1 MSLSN
6 DEMVTSLMQ
15 TIESI
20 NKQLLNERKERK
32 EEKNKLKDRITEL
45 EQEIEKSQSKKVS
58 VETQEIMKK
67 NSELE
72 LQNKQLLEQNNNLEK
87 NLKEQKNEFE
97 YLQKQKKSINEKLKD
112 SEQKNIELENELKT
126 EKVKNEEISK
136 QLSSIK
142 LEYSIELNRK
152 SQEKGEIESL
162 KKELEEKKN
171 EINKKEEEY
180 KKINEELQKEKSN
193 NNDLL
198 DYIKK
203 EKSKREKEIEQEK
216 EDREKMLKEEEK
228 KRKEEEDKK
237 KKLEKENSL
246 FKDTEQIKLLTEI
259 ICDFIFKMLNSQYY
273 LSIFDLI
280 NECCS
285 KYDLL
290 DFYSK
295 LNPFDNNSIDDF
307 LFQFFNNMQSYFSL
321 KGDNAEV
328 NDFLTQ
334 KNFKFGIEKT
344 NVELL
349 KKIAK
354 LNIGTDKNLLEIYKE
369 RKGSFF
375 KSLNISF
382 DLFKK
387 KYLAGANKITSI
399 IQNDRPDFLRTEQ
412 KDRKDLIINMNEINM
427 FKFYPL
433 LKYQIKSMIPKLE
446 NLTIITSSPYI
457 FIIYDISILCPNLK
471 SLSINYVSDERLADS
486 NINISILCDTF
497 PILFNSL
504 KNLETL
510 TLKNIPIVGQNL
522 IDFKNSILNTN
533 ISKLCLNNSTISK
546 QKFETL
552 YPYFKGNLKLTEL
565 DLSNHNCNIPALLNM
580 SLFSG
585 ENNIISLNLSQNNF
599 DENDIKIL
607 SQIILN
613 NPKLKSLNI
622 SKNKLTQLS
631 CSTIGFALNKTT
643 TLEEINMSNC
653 DINGETL
660 VFLFTSKG
668 SNSFKKIILD
678 NNNLGD
684 IGLMMLSH
692 FIKNSN
698 NLETISLKK
707 VNGTD
712 MGLSPIVSISLISK
726 SPLKCI
732 YIEENIINENLIND
746 IIKNS
751 EKYNEKG
758 TVFNISSSYFK
769 KNNEKYKCIN
779 LV

>member
-32 EEKNKLKDRITEL
+32 EEKKKLNDRITEL

-112 SEQKNIELENELKT
+112 YEQKNIELENELKT

-533 ISKLCLNNSTISK
+533 ISKLCLNNSSISK

-726 SPLKCI
+726 SPLKYI

-758 TVFNISSSYFK
+758 TVFNMSSSYFK

>member
-6 DEMVTSLMQ
+6 DEMINSLME

-32 EEKNKLKDRITEL
+32 EEKKKLEDRITEL
-45 EQEIEKSQSKKVS
+45 EQEIEKSQAKNVS
-58 VETQEIMKK
+58 VEIQEIMKK
-67 NSELE
+67 NTEFE
-72 LQNKQLLEQNNNLEK
+72 LQNKQLIEEKNNLEK
-87 NLKEQKNEFE
+87 DLKENKKE
-97 YLQKQKKSINEKLKD
+97 YENIQKQKKSVNEKLKD
-112 SEQKNIELENELKT
+112 YELKYSELENELKT
-126 EKVKNEEISK
+126 EKKKNEDISK
-136 QLSSIK
+136 QLSSLK

-152 SQEKGEIESL
+152 TQEKEEIESL
-162 KKELEEKKN
+162 TKELDEKKN
-171 EINKKEEEY
+171 EINKKEEEN
-180 KKINEELQKEKSN
+180 KKLNEELQKEKIN
-193 NNDLL
+193 NNELL
-198 DYIKK
+198 EYIKK
-203 EKSKREKEIEQEK
+203 EKTKREKEIEQEK
-216 EDREKMLKEEEK
+216 EDREKKEKEEEK
-228 KRKEEEDKK
+228 RKKEEEDKK
-237 KKLEKENSL
+237 KKIDKEISS
-246 FKDTEQIKLLTEI
+246 FKDPEQIKLLTEI

-290 DFYSK
+290 DFYSQ
-295 LNPFDNNSIDDF
+295 LNPFDNNSIDDY

-321 KGDNAEV
+321 KGNNADL
-328 NDFLTQ
+328 NDFLNQ

-349 KKIAK
+349 KRIAK
-354 LNIGTDKNLLEIYKE
+354 LNVGTEKNLLEIYKE
-369 RKGSFF
+369 RKVGFF

-387 KYLAGANKITSI
+387 KYLKESNKITSI
-399 IQNDRPDFLRTEQ
+399 IQNDRPDFLRSEQ
-412 KDRKDLIINMNEINM
+412 KGKKDLIINMNEINM

-433 LKYQIKSMIPKLE
+433 LKYQIKSMIPNLE
-446 NLTIITSSPYI
+446 NLSIITSSPYI

-471 SLSINYVSDERLADS
+471 SLSINYISDERLSDS
-486 NINISILCDTF
+486 NVNISILCDTF
-497 PILFNSL
+497 PILFNTLKSL
-504 KNLETL
+504 ESL
-510 TLKNIPIVGQNL
+510 TLKNIPIQSQNL

-533 ISKLCLNNSTISK
+533 ISTLCLNNISISK
-546 QKFETL
+546 QKFEIL
-552 YPYFKGNLKLTEL
+552 YPYFKGNLKLKEL
-565 DLSNHNCNIPALLNM
+565 DLSNHNCNLPVLLNM
-580 SLFSG
+580 SIFSG
-585 ENNIISLNLSQNNF
+585 DNNITSLILSQNNL

-726 SPLKCI
+726 SPLKYI

>member
-6 DEMVTSLMQ
+6 DEMVASLMQ

-32 EEKNKLKDRITEL
+32 EEKKKLNDRISEL
-45 EQEIEKSQSKKVS
+45 EQEIEKLQTKQVS

-67 NSELE
+67 NTELE
-72 LQNKQLLEQNNNLEK
+72 LDNKKLIEEKNNLEK
-87 NLKEQKNEFE
+87 DLREKKNENE
-97 YLQKQKKSINEKLKD
+97 YLQKQKKNVNEKIKYYEKRN
-112 SEQKNIELENELKT
+112 SELENELKT

-152 SQEKGEIESL
+152 SQEKVEIELL
-162 KKELEEKKN
+162 KKELDEKNN
-171 EINKKEEEY
+171 EINKKVEEN
-180 KKINEELQKEKSN
+180 KKLNEELQKEKIN
-193 NNDLL
+193 NNELL
-198 DYIKK
+198 EYIKK
-203 EKSKREKEIEQEK
+203 EKAKREKEIEQEK
-216 EDREKMLKEEEK
+216 EDREKKEKEEEK
-228 KRKEEEDKK
+228 RKKEEEDKK

-290 DFYSK
+290 DFYSQ
-295 LNPFDNNSIDDF
+295 LNPFDNNSIDDY

-321 KGDNAEV
+321 KGNNADL
-328 NDFLTQ
+328 NDFLNQ

-349 KKIAK
+349 KRIAK
-354 LNIGTDKNLLEIYKE
+354 LNVGTEKNLLEIYKE
-369 RKGSFF
+369 RKVGFF

-387 KYLAGANKITSI
+387 KYLAGANKVTSI
-399 IQNDRPDFLRTEQ
+399 IQNDRPDFLRSEQ
-412 KDRKDLIINMNEINM
+412 KQRKDLVINMNEINM

-471 SLSINYVSDERLADS
+471 SLSINYISDERLSDS
-486 NINISILCDTF
+486 NVNISILCDTF
-497 PILFNSL
+497 PILFNTLKSL
-504 KNLETL
+504 ESL
-510 TLKNIPIVGQNL
+510 TLKNIPIIGQNL
-522 IDFKNSILNTN
+522 IDFKNSIINTN
-533 ISKLCLNNSTISK
+533 ISKLCLNNISISK
-546 QKFETL
+546 QKTEIL
-552 YPYFKGNLKLTEL
+552 YPYFKGNLKLKEL
-565 DLSNHNCNIPALLNM
+565 DLSNHNCNIPVLLNM
-580 SLFSG
+580 SIFSG

-599 DENDIKIL
+599 DENDIQIL

-643 TLEEINMSNC
+643 TLEVINMSDC

-668 SNSFKKIILD
+668 SNSFTKVILD
-678 NNNLGD
+678 YNNLGD

-698 NLETISLKK
+698 KLETISLKK
-707 VNGTD
+707 VYGTD
-712 MGLSPIVSISLISK
+712 MGLSPIISISLISK
-726 SPLKCI
+726 SPLKLI
-732 YIEENIINENLIND
+732 NIEENIIQENIINN
-746 IIKNS
+746 IITNN
-751 EKYNEKG
+751 EKYNQKG
-758 TVFNISSSYFK
+758 IVFNISSSYLK
-769 KNNEKYKCIN
+769 KTNEKYNCIN

>member
-6 DEMVTSLMQ
+6 DEMINSLME

-32 EEKNKLKDRITEL
+32 EEKKKLEDRITEL
-45 EQEIEKSQSKKVS
+45 EQEIEKSQAKNVS
-58 VETQEIMKK
+58 VEIQEIMKK
-67 NSELE
+67 NTEFE
-72 LQNKQLLEQNNNLEK
+72 LQNKQLIEEKNNLEK
-87 NLKEQKNEFE
+87 DLKENKKE
-97 YLQKQKKSINEKLKD
+97 YENIQKQKKSVNEKLKD
-112 SEQKNIELENELKT
+112 YELKYSELENELKT
-126 EKVKNEEISK
+126 EKKKNEDISK
-136 QLSSIK
+136 QLSSLK

-152 SQEKGEIESL
+152 TQEKEEIESL
-162 KKELEEKKN
+162 TKELDEKKN
-171 EINKKEEEY
+171 EINKKEEEN
-180 KKINEELQKEKSN
+180 KKLNEELQKEKIN
-193 NNDLL
+193 NNELL
-198 DYIKK
+198 EYIKK
-203 EKSKREKEIEQEK
+203 EKTKREKEIEQEK
-216 EDREKMLKEEEK
+216 EDREKKEKEEEK
-228 KRKEEEDKK
+228 RKKEEEDKK
-237 KKLEKENSL
+237 KKIDKEISS
-246 FKDTEQIKLLTEI
+246 FKDPEQIKLLTEI

-290 DFYSK
+290 DFYSQ
-295 LNPFDNNSIDDF
+295 LNPFDNNSIDDY

-321 KGDNAEV
+321 KGNNADL
-328 NDFLTQ
+328 NDFLNQ

-349 KKIAK
+349 KRIAK
-354 LNIGTDKNLLEIYKE
+354 LNVGTEKNLLEIYKE
-369 RKGSFF
+369 RKVGFF

-387 KYLAGANKITSI
+387 KYLKESNKITSI
-399 IQNDRPDFLRTEQ
+399 IQNDRPDFLRSEQ
-412 KDRKDLIINMNEINM
+412 KGKKDLIINMNEINM

-433 LKYQIKSMIPKLE
+433 LKYQIKSMIPNLE
-446 NLTIITSSPYI
+446 NLSIITSSPYI

-471 SLSINYVSDERLADS
+471 SLSINYISDERLSDS
-486 NINISILCDTF
+486 NVNISILCDTF
-497 PILFNSL
+497 PILFNTLKSL
-504 KNLETL
+504 ESL
-510 TLKNIPIVGQNL
+510 TLKNIPIQSQNL

-533 ISKLCLNNSTISK
+533 ISTLCLNNISISK
-546 QKFETL
+546 QKFEIL
-552 YPYFKGNLKLTEL
+552 YPYFKGNLKLKEL
-565 DLSNHNCNIPALLNM
+565 DLSNHNCNLPVLLNM
-580 SLFSG
+580 SIFSG
-585 ENNIISLNLSQNNF
+585 DNNITSLILSQNNL

-631 CSTIGFALNKTT
+631 CSTIGFALNKTK
-643 TLEEINMSNC
+643 TLEVINMSDC

-678 NNNLGD
+678 YNNLGD

-707 VNGTD
+707 VNGSD
-712 MGLSPIVSISLISK
+712 MGLSPIISISLISK
-726 SPLKCI
+726 SPLKLI
-732 YIEENIINENLIND
+732 NIEENIIQENIINN
-746 IIKNS
+746 IITNN
-751 EKYNEKG
+751 EKYNQKG
-758 TVFNISSSYFK
+758 IVFNISSSYFN
-769 KNNEKYKCIN
+769 KNNKKYNCIH

>member
-6 DEMVTSLMQ
+6 DEMINSLME

-32 EEKNKLKDRITEL
+32 EEKKKLEDRITEL
-45 EQEIEKSQSKKVS
+45 EQEIEKSQAKNVS
-58 VETQEIMKK
+58 VEIQEIMKK
-67 NSELE
+67 NTEFE
-72 LQNKQLLEQNNNLEK
+72 LQNKQLIEEKNNLEK
-87 NLKEQKNEFE
+87 DLKENKKE
-97 YLQKQKKSINEKLKD
+97 YENIQKQKKSVNEKLKD
-112 SEQKNIELENELKT
+112 YELKYSELENELKT
-126 EKVKNEEISK
+126 EKKKNEDISK
-136 QLSSIK
+136 QLSSLK

-152 SQEKGEIESL
+152 TQEKEEIESL
-162 KKELEEKKN
+162 TKELDEKKN
-171 EINKKEEEY
+171 EINKKEEEN
-180 KKINEELQKEKSN
+180 KKLNEELQKEKIN
-193 NNDLL
+193 NNELL
-198 DYIKK
+198 EYIKK
-203 EKSKREKEIEQEK
+203 EKTKREKEIEQEK
-216 EDREKMLKEEEK
+216 EDREKKEKEEEK
-228 KRKEEEDKK
+228 RKKEEEDKK
-237 KKLEKENSL
+237 KKIDKEISS
-246 FKDTEQIKLLTEI
+246 FKDPEQIKLLTEI

-290 DFYSK
+290 DFYSQ
-295 LNPFDNNSIDDF
+295 LNPFDNNSIDDY

-321 KGDNAEV
+321 KGNNADL
-328 NDFLTQ
+328 NDFLNQ

-349 KKIAK
+349 KRIAK
-354 LNIGTDKNLLEIYKE
+354 LNVGTEKNLLEIYKE
-369 RKGSFF
+369 RKVGFF

-387 KYLAGANKITSI
+387 KYLKESNKITSI
-399 IQNDRPDFLRTEQ
+399 IQNDRPDFLRSEQ
-412 KDRKDLIINMNEINM
+412 KGKKDLIINMNEINM

-433 LKYQIKSMIPKLE
+433 LKYQIKSMIPNLE
-446 NLTIITSSPYI
+446 NLSIITSSPYI

-471 SLSINYVSDERLADS
+471 SLSINYISDERLSDS
-486 NINISILCDTF
+486 NVNISILCDTF
-497 PILFNSL
+497 PILFNTLKSL
-504 KNLETL
+504 ESL
-510 TLKNIPIVGQNL
+510 TLKNIPIQSQNL

-533 ISKLCLNNSTISK
+533 ISTLCLNNISISK
-546 QKFETL
+546 QKFEIL
-552 YPYFKGNLKLTEL
+552 YPYFKGNLKLKEL
-565 DLSNHNCNIPALLNM
+565 DLSNHNCNLPVLLNM
-580 SLFSG
+580 SIFSG
-585 ENNIISLNLSQNNF
+585 DNNITSLILSQNNL

-631 CSTIGFALNKTT
+631 CSTIGFALNKTK
-643 TLEEINMSNC
+643 TLEVINMSDC

-678 NNNLGD
+678 YNNLGD

-707 VNGTD
+707 VNGSD
-712 MGLSPIVSISLISK
+712 MGLSPIISISLISK
-726 SPLKCI
+726 SPLKLI
-732 YIEENIINENLIND
+732 NIEENIIQENIINN
-746 IIKNS
+746 IITNN
-751 EKYNEKG
+751 EKYNQKG
-758 TVFNISSSYFK
+758 IVFNISSSYYN
-769 KNNEKYKCIN
+769 KNNKKYNCIH

>member
-6 DEMVTSLMQ
+6 DEMINSLME

-32 EEKNKLKDRITEL
+32 EEKKKLEDRITEL
-45 EQEIEKSQSKKVS
+45 EQEIEKSQAKNVS
-58 VETQEIMKK
+58 VEIQEIMKK
-67 NSELE
+67 NTEFE
-72 LQNKQLLEQNNNLEK
+72 LQNKQLIEEKNNLEK
-87 NLKEQKNEFE
+87 DLKENKKE
-97 YLQKQKKSINEKLKD
+97 YENIQKQKKSVNEKLKD
-112 SEQKNIELENELKT
+112 YELKYSELENELKT
-126 EKVKNEEISK
+126 EKKKNEDISK
-136 QLSSIK
+136 QLSSLK

-152 SQEKGEIESL
+152 TQEKEEIESL
-162 KKELEEKKN
+162 TKELDEKNN
-171 EINKKEEEY
+171 EINKKVEEN
-180 KKINEELQKEKSN
+180 KKLNEELQKEKIN
-193 NNDLL
+193 NNELL
-198 DYIKK
+198 EYIKK
-203 EKSKREKEIEQEK
+203 EKTKREKEIEQEK
-216 EDREKMLKEEEK
+216 EDREKKEKEEEK
-228 KRKEEEDKK
+228 RKKEEEDKK
-237 KKLEKENSL
+237 KKIDKEISS
-246 FKDTEQIKLLTEI
+246 FKDPEQIKLLTEI

-290 DFYSK
+290 DFYSQ
-295 LNPFDNNSIDDF
+295 LNPFDNNSIDDY

-321 KGDNAEV
+321 KGNNADL
-328 NDFLTQ
+328 NDFLNQ

-349 KKIAK
+349 KRIAK
-354 LNIGTDKNLLEIYKE
+354 LNVGTEKNLLEIYKE
-369 RKGSFF
+369 RKVSFF

-387 KYLAGANKITSI
+387 KYLKESNKITSI
-399 IQNDRPDFLRTEQ
+399 IQNDRPDFLRSEQ
-412 KDRKDLIINMNEINM
+412 KGKKDLIINMNEINM

-433 LKYQIKSMIPKLE
+433 LKYQIKSMIPNLE
-446 NLTIITSSPYI
+446 NLSIITSSPYI

-471 SLSINYVSDERLADS
+471 SLSINYISDERLSDS
-486 NINISILCDTF
+486 NVNISILCDTF
-497 PILFNSL
+497 PILFNTLKSL
-504 KNLETL
+504 ESL
-510 TLKNIPIVGQNL
+510 TLKNIPIQSQNL

-533 ISKLCLNNSTISK
+533 ISTLCLNNISISK
-546 QKFETL
+546 QKFEIL
-552 YPYFKGNLKLTEL
+552 YPYFKGNLKLKEL
-565 DLSNHNCNIPALLNM
+565 DLSNHNCNLPVLLNM
-580 SLFSG
+580 SIFSG
-585 ENNIISLNLSQNNF
+585 DNNITSLILSQNNL

-631 CSTIGFALNKTT
+631 CSTIGFALNKTK
-643 TLEEINMSNC
+643 TLEVINMSDC

-678 NNNLGD
+678 YNNLGD

-707 VNGTD
+707 VNGSD
-712 MGLSPIVSISLISK
+712 MGLSPIISISLISK
-726 SPLKCI
+726 SPLKLI
-732 YIEENIINENLIND
+732 NIEENIIQENIINN
-746 IIKNS
+746 IITNN
-751 EKYNEKG
+751 EKYNQKG
-758 TVFNISSSYFK
+758 IVFNISSSYFN
-769 KNNEKYKCIN
+769 KNNKKYNCIH

>member
-1 MSLSN
+1 
-6 DEMVTSLMQ
+6 
-15 TIESI
+15 
-20 NKQLLNERKERK
+20 
-32 EEKNKLKDRITEL
+32 
-45 EQEIEKSQSKKVS
+45 
-58 VETQEIMKK
+58 
-67 NSELE
+67 
-72 LQNKQLLEQNNNLEK
+72 
-87 NLKEQKNEFE
+87 
-97 YLQKQKKSINEKLKD
+97 
-112 SEQKNIELENELKT
+112 
-126 EKVKNEEISK
+126 
-136 QLSSIK
+136 
-142 LEYSIELNRK
+142 
-152 SQEKGEIESL
+152 
-162 KKELEEKKN
+162 
-171 EINKKEEEY
+171 
-180 KKINEELQKEKSN
+180 
-193 NNDLL
+193 
-198 DYIKK
+198 
-203 EKSKREKEIEQEK
+203 
-216 EDREKMLKEEEK
+216 
-228 KRKEEEDKK
+228 
-237 KKLEKENSL
+237 
-246 FKDTEQIKLLTEI
+246 
-259 ICDFIFKMLNSQYY
+259 
-273 LSIFDLI
+273 
-280 NECCS
+280 
-285 KYDLL
+285 
-290 DFYSK
+290 
-295 LNPFDNNSIDDF
+295 
-307 LFQFFNNMQSYFSL
+307 
-321 KGDNAEV
+321 
-328 NDFLTQ
+328 
-334 KNFKFGIEKT
+334 
-344 NVELL
+344 
-349 KKIAK
+349 
-354 LNIGTDKNLLEIYKE
+354 
-369 RKGSFF
+369 
-375 KSLNISF
+375 
-382 DLFKK
+382 
-387 KYLAGANKITSI
+387 
-399 IQNDRPDFLRTEQ
+399 
-412 KDRKDLIINMNEINM
+412 MNEINM

-533 ISKLCLNNSTISK
+533 ISKLCLNNSSISK

-631 CSTIGFALNKTT
+631 CSTIGFALNKTK
-643 TLEEINMSNC
+643 TLEVINMSDC

-678 NNNLGD
+678 YNNLGD

>member
-6 DEMVTSLMQ
+6 DEMVASLMQ

-112 SEQKNIELENELKT
+112 YEQKNIELENELKT

-533 ISKLCLNNSTISK
+533 ISKLCLNNSSISK

-726 SPLKCI
+726 SPLKYI

>member
-20 NKQLLNERKERK
+20 NKQLLNERKDRK

-112 SEQKNIELENELKT
+112 YEQKNIELENELKT

-180 KKINEELQKEKSN
+180 KKIDEELQKEKSN

-216 EDREKMLKEEEK
+216 EDREKLIKEEEK

-321 KGDNAEV
+321 KGDNADV

-533 ISKLCLNNSTISK
+533 ISKLCLNNSSISK

-698 NLETISLKK
+698 NLEIISLKK

-726 SPLKCI
+726 SPLKYI

>member
-1 MSLSN
+1 
-6 DEMVTSLMQ
+6 
-15 TIESI
+15 
-20 NKQLLNERKERK
+20 
-32 EEKNKLKDRITEL
+32 
-45 EQEIEKSQSKKVS
+45 
-58 VETQEIMKK
+58 
-67 NSELE
+67 
-72 LQNKQLLEQNNNLEK
+72 
-87 NLKEQKNEFE
+87 
-97 YLQKQKKSINEKLKD
+97 
-112 SEQKNIELENELKT
+112 
-126 EKVKNEEISK
+126 
-136 QLSSIK
+136 
-142 LEYSIELNRK
+142 
-152 SQEKGEIESL
+152 
-162 KKELEEKKN
+162 
-171 EINKKEEEY
+171 
-180 KKINEELQKEKSN
+180 
-193 NNDLL
+193 
-198 DYIKK
+198 
-203 EKSKREKEIEQEK
+203 
-216 EDREKMLKEEEK
+216 
-228 KRKEEEDKK
+228 
-237 KKLEKENSL
+237 
-246 FKDTEQIKLLTEI
+246 
-259 ICDFIFKMLNSQYY
+259 MLNSQYY

-290 DFYSK
+290 DFYSQ
-295 LNPFDNNSIDDF
+295 LNPFDNNSIDDY

-321 KGDNAEV
+321 KGNNADL
-328 NDFLTQ
+328 NDFLNQ

-349 KKIAK
+349 KRIAK
-354 LNIGTDKNLLEIYKE
+354 LNVGTEKNLLEIYKE

-387 KYLAGANKITSI
+387 KYFKESNKITSI
-399 IQNDRPDFLRTEQ
+399 IQNDRTDFLRSEQ
-412 KDRKDLIINMNEINM
+412 QEKKDLVINMNEINM

-471 SLSINYVSDERLADS
+471 SLSINYISDERLSDS
-486 NINISILCDTF
+486 NVNISILCDTF
-497 PILFNSL
+497 PILFNTLKSL
-504 KNLETL
+504 ESL
-510 TLKNIPIVGQNL
+510 TLKNIPIQSQNL

-533 ISKLCLNNSTISK
+533 ISTLCLNNISISK
-546 QKFETL
+546 QKFEIL
-552 YPYFKGNLKLTEL
+552 YPYFKGNLKLKEL
-565 DLSNHNCNIPALLNM
+565 DLSNHNCNLPVLLNM
-580 SLFSG
+580 SIFSG
-585 ENNIISLNLSQNNF
+585 DNNITSLILSQNNL

-631 CSTIGFALNKTT
+631 CSTIGFALNKTK
-643 TLEEINMSNC
+643 TLEVINMSDC

-678 NNNLGD
+678 YNNLGD

-707 VNGTD
+707 VNGSD
-712 MGLSPIVSISLISK
+712 MGLSPIISISLISK
-726 SPLKCI
+726 SPLKLI
-732 YIEENIINENLIND
+732 NIEENIIQENIINN
-746 IIKNS
+746 IITNN
-751 EKYNEKG
+751 EKYNQKG
-758 TVFNISSSYFK
+758 IVFNISSSYFN
-769 KNNEKYKCIN
+769 KNNKKYNCIH